1 MELHNA
7 AEILLKVALQKR
19 QGMESENTY
28 NYLIIDTFGCYLQ
41 KAIAPEASNR
51 GTPKLELKC

>member
-7 AEILLKVALQKR
+7 AEILLEVALQKR

-28 NYLIIDTFGCYLQ
+28 DYLIIDTFGCYLW
-41 KAIAPEASNR
+41 KAIAPEASDR
-51 GTPKLELKC
+51 GNPKLEL

>member
-19 QGMESENTY
+19 HGMESENTY
-28 NYLIIDTFGCYLQ
+28 DCLIIDTFGCYLW

-51 GTPKLELKC
+51 GTPKLEL